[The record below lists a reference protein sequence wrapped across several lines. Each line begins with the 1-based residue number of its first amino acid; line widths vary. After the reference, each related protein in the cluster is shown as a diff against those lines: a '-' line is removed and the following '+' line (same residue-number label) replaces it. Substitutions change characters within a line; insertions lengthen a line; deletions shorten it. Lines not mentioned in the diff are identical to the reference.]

1 MIVKELHLQNFRCF
15 TDAKISFDERL
26 TVFVGKNGS
35 GKTALLDA
43 VAIALNQYILPSY
56 QIHSKKNTGHKKGK
70 TTKLAIDS
78 AIYDIF
84 DTNYTISKDDKTVT
98 ASPNDATNISSLLLE
113 GFQDVKVSAYAE
125 RAEIQDNILRKANEP
140 PQSLN
145 VYVYYP
151 AIRMTKDKDIFFDQ
165 ENGNQLKGSVNAYRN
180 CFQPTLSFADTF
192 AWIDAHDAEEA
203 RRFRDGEPD
212 YRDPELSA
220 MREAVEKALPE
231 FTGLRFKGTTKEIL
245 LVRKSD
251 GQKLSFW
258 QLSDGYRAML
268 ALILDLARRMALIN
282 GKQYTQEGRSIL
294 ESPAIVLIDEVEL
307 HLHPGWQQ
315 TVLPSL
321 LEIFPNT
328 QFIVTTHSPQVLSSI
343 KPHNI
348 RLLDGGR
355 CIPYEGST
363 YGAESSRILE
373 EVFGISLR
381 ADTPAR
387 AALDAYLK
395 LVQNGDY
402 GSPQA
407 LELRQK
413 LDAWLYGD
421 PILDSA
427 DMLIRRAERQK
438 AREAG
443 RA

>member
-1 MIVKELHLQNFRCF
+1 MKLQQLTLQSFRCF
-15 TDAKISFDERL
+15 AQETITFDERL

-35 GKTALLDA
+35 GKTAVLDA
-43 VAIALNQYILPSY
+43 VAIAFN
-56 QIHSKKNTGHKKGK
+56 G
-70 TTKLAIDS
+70 
-78 AIYDIF
+78 
-84 DTNYTISKDDKTVT
+84 
-98 ASPNDATNISSLLLE
+98 
-113 GFQDVKVSAYAE
+113 
-125 RAEIQDNILRKANEP
+125 ILRHMHTRYNEENIYSIRQDDVNFYEKKP
-140 PQSLN
+140 TSFAIKFYLN
-145 VYVYYP
+145 KEKIDILIPKDVYTYNGFSHTYTEHLKKFITKIHMQEEKILFSYYNCTRLSG
-151 AIRMTKDKDIFFDQ
+151 IRKEKSYFPDD
-165 ENGNQLKGSVNAYRN
+165 EGYVAACWN
-180 CFQPTLSFADTF
+180 CLEPSLSFSDTMQ
-192 AWIDAHDAEEA
+192 WIDTHDADEA
-203 RRFRDGEPD
+203 RRFREGEQD

-220 MREAVEKALPE
+220 MREAVEKALPG
-231 FTGLRFKGTTKEIL
+231 FSGLQFRGATKEIL
-245 LVRKSD
+245 VTRKSD
-251 GQKLSFW
+251 GQKLSFR

-268 ALILDLARRMALIN
+268 VLILDLARRMALAN
-282 GKQYTQEGRSIL
+282 GKRYAERRSVL

-343 KPHNI
+343 EPHTI
-348 RLLDGGR
+348 RLLEGGR

-381 ADTPAR
+381 AKTDAKT
-387 AALDAYLK
+387 ALDAYLK

-413 LDAWLYGD
+413 LDAWLSGD

-438 AREAG
+438 AREAD
-443 RA
+443 RAQA

>member
-1 MIVKELHLQNFRCF
+1 MKLQQLTLQSFRCF
-15 TDAKISFDERL
+15 AQETITFDERL

-35 GKTALLDA
+35 GKTAILN
-43 VAIALNQYILPSY
+43 AIAVFLANIVEGYT
-56 QIHSKKNTGHKKGK
+56 NTKPYN
-70 TTKLAIDS
+70 S
-78 AIYDIF
+78 F
-84 DTNYTISKDDKTVT
+84 
-98 ASPNDATNISSLLLE
+98 
-113 GFQDVKVSAYAE
+113 
-125 RAEIQDNILRKANEP
+125 
-140 PQSLN
+140 SLN
-145 VYVYYP
+145 VDNDRTLFSTKNMELHLELSYKNKKILLNESNEDRKFVMIHDPKTGLINQIEQNIFTLTQEECHHPLAYYTP
-151 AIRMTKDKDIFFDQ
+151 SRLAMQAEKTPERADVQDMAA
-165 ENGNQLKGSVNAYRN
+165 AYTF
-180 CFQPTLSFADTF
+180 CLAPWLSLGATMD
-192 AWIDAHDAEEA
+192 WIDRHDAHEA
-203 RRFRDGEPD
+203 RQLRSGNNNF
-212 YRDPELSA
+212 RDPELSA
-220 MREAVEKALPE
+220 MREAVEKTLPE
-231 FTGLRFKGTTKEIL
+231 FGNLSFDSLKNEITL
-245 LVRKSD
+245 QRKKD
-251 GQKLSFW
+251 GQTFSFW

-268 ALILDLARRMALIN
+268 ALILDLSRRMALIN
-282 GKQYTQEGRSIL
+282 GKQYTQEGHSIL

-343 KPHNI
+343 EPHNI
-348 RLLDGGR
+348 RLLEGGR

-381 ADTPAR
+381 AKTDAKT
-387 AALDAYLK
+387 ALDAYLK

-402 GSPQA
+402 GSQQA
-407 LELRQK
+407 LKLRQK

-438 AREAG
+438 AREAD

>member
-15 TDAKISFDERL
+15 TDEKISFDERL

-70 TTKLAIDS
+70 TTKSIIDS
-78 AIYDIF
+78 AMHGIF
-84 DTNYTISKDDKTVT
+84 DTNYIISKDDKTVT
-98 ASPNDATNISSLLLE
+98 APPNDATNISSLFLE
-113 GFQDVKVSAYAE
+113 GSQDVKVSAYAE
-125 RAEIQDNILRKANEP
+125 RAEIQDSIQLETNKQ
-140 PQSLN
+140 PQSFN

-151 AIRMTKDKDIFFDQ
+151 AIRMTKNKDISFDQ
-165 ENGNQLKGSVNAYRN
+165 EKGNQLKGSVNAYRN

-203 RRFRDGEPD
+203 RRYRDGEPD

-231 FTGLRFKGTTKEIL
+231 FTGLRFRGTTNDIL
-245 LVRKSD
+245 VTRKSD

-268 ALILDLARRMALIN
+268 ALILDLARRMALAN
-282 GKQYTQEGRSIL
+282 GEKFTQEGRSIL
-294 ESPAIVLIDEVEL
+294 ESPAIVLIDEIEL

-321 LEIFPNT
+321 LSIFPNT
-328 QFIVTTHSPQVLSSI
+328 QFIVSTHSPQVLSSI
-343 KPHNI
+343 EPHNI
-348 RLLDGGR
+348 CLLDNGR
-355 CIPYEGST
+355 CLPYEGST

-381 ADTPAR
+381 ANTA
-387 AALDAYLK
+387 AKTALDAYLQ
-395 LVQNGDY
+395 LIQNGDY
-402 GSPQA
+402 GSPKA
-407 LELRQK
+407 RELREQ
-413 LDAWLYGD
+413 LDTWLYGD